1 MTRETTSAVD
11 RQPEKLVARVG
22 FVLGII
28 ASIFNSACASHR
40 GADEQAW
47 VDFATISQSVSRP
60 GIAPGESPVGWRLWW
75 TADEIYD
82 GPDTTKPAL
91 HRDSGLASSFRP
103 LSCAY
108 ETELANPGAMTA
120 DGQQQC
126 EAIFINEVASN
137 FIFDKDL
144 SNRNKLIDAAKEGKV
159 QFPADKRLSRQIKT
173 EWRLVQPQRAGSY
186 IVAVGGDGQLYGLV
200 AIHMMSHELP
210 DWLWA
215 TWLHEDF
222 VSMMPPTIGFHD
234 AFGANGNGTP
244 SSALTSLLASRGASQ
259 LLHYRLIGTQHDFV
273 DPSALGNPLIE
284 GRDTDTLANSS
295 CMACHRY
302 AAISSNGSMT
312 KPRVSTG
319 FAKLPDGFFPVDFS
333 FSLARR
339 ARCQDAMGC
348 NAALELH

>member
-1 MTRETTSAVD
+1 MTPDTTSAID
-11 RQPEKLVARVG
+11 KQSHRPVAQVA
-22 FVLGII
+22 FVIGIV

-47 VDFATISQSVSRP
+47 VDFATISQSVSRS
-60 GIAPGESPVGWRLWW
+60 GAAPGESPVGWRLWW

-82 GPDTTKPAL
+82 GAGPTKPSL
-91 HRDSGLASSFRP
+91 EKHGGLATSFRP
-103 LSCAY
+103 LKCEY
-108 ETELANPGAMTA
+108 ETEVANPGVMTA
-120 DGQQQC
+120 DGQPQC
-126 EAIFINEVASN
+126 EAIFINEAASN
-137 FIFDKDL
+137 FIFEREL
-144 SNRNKLIDAAKEGKV
+144 WNRNKLIEAAKEGKV
-159 QFPADKRLSRQIKT
+159 HFPADKKVSRQIKT
-173 EWRLVQPQRAGSY
+173 EWRRVQSQRAAKY
-186 IVAVGGDGQLYGLV
+186 IVAAASDGQLYGLV
-200 AIHMMSHELP
+200 AIHLMSHELP

-222 VSMMPPTIGFHD
+222 AFMMPPAIGFHD
-234 AFGANGNGTP
+234 AFGAKADGA
-244 SSALTSLLASRGASQ
+244 SSPALTSLLASHGASR
-259 LLHYRLIGTQHDFV
+259 LLHYKLIGTQHDFV

-295 CMACHRY
+295 CMACHRF

-339 ARCQDAMGC
+339 AVCQDAVGC
-348 NAALELH
+348 NAAYELH